1 MDFIKLAEERVR
13 LECERVQVAG
23 ALAILDCLLLLP
35 GCNGHLEEHA
45 LDSFK
50 RYSLPIDRE
59 SIERTAALARRIFE
73 AGPAIMKQFID
84 DVEARALALA
94 VNSRKLADAM
104 SASLVDKAQPEI
116 KLTTDKVYDA

>member
-13 LECERVQVAG
+13 LERERTKVAG
-23 ALAILDCLLLLP
+23 ALAILDCLMLLP

-59 SIERTAALARRIFE
+59 SIERTAALARRIFA
-73 AGPAIMKQFID
+73 AGPAIMQQFIA
-84 DVEARALALA
+84 DVEARATALA
-94 VNSRKLADAM
+94 KDTRQLADDVLRA
-104 SASLVDKAQPEI
+104 VEETTPI
-116 KLTTDKVYDA
+116 KFTTDKVYEA